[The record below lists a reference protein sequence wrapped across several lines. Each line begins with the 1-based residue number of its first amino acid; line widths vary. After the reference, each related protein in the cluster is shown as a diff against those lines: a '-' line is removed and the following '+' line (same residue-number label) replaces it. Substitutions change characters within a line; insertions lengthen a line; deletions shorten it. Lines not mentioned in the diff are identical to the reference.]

1 LLFNAEDPCQYTYFE
16 EFEKQN
22 PAKVIISHAFMVGRL
37 QNQIPTRNILSQQ
50 QIGSSTKTT
59 A

>member
-1 LLFNAEDPCQYTYFE
+1 MLRILAITPTLRNFK
-16 EFEKQN
+16 EKN
-22 PAKVIISHAFMVGRL
+22 PAKVIISHAFMVGLL

-50 QIGSSTKTT
+50 LIGSSIKTT